1 MINGRGCAKDLR
13 LWGCKRIFLTKFC
26 KKSEK
31 RTENSPLLR
40 GKIENFQLLGG
51 SQWAIFIGH
60 VDMTYFMLKSQFFHR
75 NPSFYSS
82 EIVTDEKKV
91 KSKKKFL

>member
-1 MINGRGCAKDLR
+1 MGEGVPD
-13 LWGCKRIFLTKFC
+13 
-26 KKSEK
+26 
-31 RTENSPLLR
+31 
-40 GKIENFQLLGG
+40 G
-51 SQWAIFIGH
+51 SQWAISIGH

-91 KSKKKFL
+91 KSKKKIF